1 MKEYSKDL
9 PKWGL
14 LYILIWFQ
22 FGYPCTSYSI
32 WEKCSYRI
40 RNIFKFEICLSCELF
55 VKSSRSMDFS
65 LKLECNFLSKH
76 SYWVTALQA
85 NFCIIHHSRTEE
97 KPFKFFYDSEI
108 HSVMQIQIK
117 GTAEWCFWKELHFHT
132 LFCSFFWCAKWE
144 DTPIKVCFQIKQT
157 LFNHLFPKCV
167 FLLN

>member
-85 NFCIIHHSRTEE
+85 NFCISRTE
-97 KPFKFFYDSEI
+97 KNLLKILLWFRN
-108 HSVMQIQIK
+108 
-117 GTAEWCFWKELHFHT
+117 
-132 LFCSFFWCAKWE
+132 SFSNANSNKRDGW
-144 DTPIKVCFQIKQT
+144 V
-157 LFNHLFPKCV
+157 V
-167 FLLN
+167 FLERTAFSHSFLQLFLVCKMRGHTYQSLLPNQTNPF